1 MESAIFTSG
10 KHEEIDSTQSP
21 RAWMLEFCDTVLSF
35 YPREIHKIKKRVA
48 KFQKVKDL
56 WVAKKDE

>member
-1 MESAIFTSG
+1 
-10 KHEEIDSTQSP
+10 
-21 RAWMLEFCDTVLSF
+21 MLEFCDTVLSF